1 MLFKKSKAV
10 ISAILSAAML
20 TSTMAVTVANA
31 GDNGNNGTPGQR
43 TKEEAFGD
51 DTYAARFLSLYDDV
65 ITNGQE
71 NGYLSSN
78 TGGGDSFGIPYH
90 AVEEVIIE
98 APDYGHETT
107 SEAMSYLVWAAAMR
121 DNIAKNHA
129 DQVKKGNVQYTGDLA
144 KAWKT
149 LEVMV
154 PEVQDNFWTA
164 GSVSA
169 QYCGEY
175 DMPQDCPDHH
185 AGEADHTA
193 SNPIY
198 NKFTSVYN
206 GKDGKGGLYLMHWL
220 ADVDNWYGF
229 GEGTNF
235 TFINTFQRGEQES
248 CWETVPQPCVDQLKY
263 GNAQQGIKGVFNRDN
278 PVTPQW
284 AYTNAPDAEDR
295 AIQGVYDANMWGVGD
310 ASVTSKA
317 AEMGDELR
325 NNMYDKYYQKIAA
338 DTSYAGWQNGNAGA
352 DSAHYLMNWYTS
364 WGGAL
369 QSSGQ
374 SWVWQ
379 IGCSHCHEFY
389 QNPLAAF
396 ALIQESGLKSGMKAQ
411 GAVDDYTKSL
421 ERQMEFYLWLQSANG
436 PIAGGATN
444 SWKGRY
450 EAYPSG
456 KSTFYGMAYWDHP
469 VYGDPVSNNWIGNQV
484 WAVQRLSE
492 LYYWVKT
499 NGDTTGVNPGG
510 MSLEKALEQILD
522 KWVAW
527 FINNSVLTNDG
538 DYYIPTGLTWSGEPD
553 TWGGAPTGN
562 SGLTCEVNGYGNGDF
577 GCVSSLANTLIYYA
591 KAKGVEAAD
600 IKGKT
605 FDVGGAYPSSSVTIT
620 GNADITKGS
629 KVYAAGDAD
638 AATAGLYLAQQLLDR
653 EWKIG
658 RDNIGLTRL
667 DHNGSLARLFSQGTW
682 VPTSYKGT
690 MPNGDAIENGATF
703 LSLRTM
709 YEGNYGS
716 KEGAKTS
723 ERALALV
730 EELRAAYEK
739 DVAAGADWASK
750 SDLSASSAEGA
761 AALAE
766 FKNVGDVN
774 LYYHR
779 FWHAGD
785 IMMALGDMATLY
797 PDLTPTTAESNPDD
811 LKVTLWGDA
820 DCNDIVNILDVIT
833 LNKYVMGKDSLS
845 PQGKVN
851 ADVDVNGIQ
860 DSTDSLNILKLI
872 VGMYQQSNFPI
883 Q

>member
-10 ISAILSAAML
+10 IATILSAATL
-20 TSTMAVTVANA
+20 ATTMASTVAYA
-31 GDNGNNGTPGQR
+31 GTNVGGTPGAR
-43 TKEEAFGD
+43 TKDNAFGES
-51 DTYAARFLSLYDDV
+51 TYAERFLSLYDDV
-65 ITNGQE
+65 VTNGQA

-129 DQVKKGNVQYTGDLA
+129 DQVKTGNLQYTGDLA

-149 LEVMV
+149 MEVMI
-154 PEVQDNFWTA
+154 PDVQDNFWTA
-164 GSVSA
+164 GNVSA

-175 DMPQDCPDHH
+175 DTPDQCPDAW

-198 NKFTSVYN
+198 SYFTGVYK
-206 GKDGKGGLYLMHWL
+206 GKNGKGGLYLMHWL
-220 ADVDNWYGF
+220 GDVDNWYGF
-229 GEGTNF
+229 GEGTGF

-248 CWETVPQPCVDQLKY
+248 CWETVPQPCVEQLKY
-263 GNAQQGIKGVFNRDN
+263 GNTQKGIKGIFNRDSQ
-278 PVTPQW
+278 VTPQY

-295 AIQGVYDANMWGVGD
+295 AIQGVFDANQWGVGD
-310 ASVTSKA
+310 SSVSAKA

-325 NNMYDKYYQKIAA
+325 NNMYDKYYQKIAES
-338 DTSYAGWQNGNAGA
+338 TSYAGWQNGNAGA

-369 QSSGQ
+369 SSSGQ
-374 SWVWQ
+374 NWCWQ

-396 ALIQESGLKSGMKAQ
+396 ALIQDADLKNGMKAQ
-411 GAVDDYTKSL
+411 GAVQDYTKSL

-450 EAYPSG
+450 EQYPSG

-499 NGDTTGVNPGG
+499 NGDTTGVRPGG
-510 MSLEKALEQILD
+510 MTLEASLEQILD

-527 FINNSVLTNDG
+527 FINNTVLTTDG
-538 DYYIPTGLTWSGEPD
+538 DYYIPTGLTWSGQPD
-553 TWGGAPTGN
+553 TWAGSATGN
-562 SGLTCEVNGYGNGDF
+562 TGLTCEVNGYGNGDF

-591 KAKGVEAAD
+591 KAKGVAAAD
-600 IKGKT
+600 IQGKT
-605 FDVGGAYPSSSVTIT
+605 FDVGGAYPSSSVTIE
-620 GNADITKGS
+620 GNTNIPSGAKAYST
-629 KVYAAGDAD
+629 GDAEVP
-638 AATAGLYLAQQLLDR
+638 TVGLYLAQQLLDR

-667 DHNGSLARLFSQGTW
+667 DHNGSLGRFFSQTVW
-682 VPTSYKGT
+682 IPNSYTGT
-690 MPNGDAIENGATF
+690 MPNGDELKNGATF
-703 LSLRTM
+703 LSIRTM

-716 KEGAKTS
+716 KAGVKTS
-723 ERALALV
+723 DEALALV
-730 EELRAAYEK
+730 QELKAAYDK
-739 DVAAGADWASK
+739 DVAAGADWSGATSE
-750 SDLSASSAEGA
+750 LSASSAEGS
-761 AALAE
+761 AALAK
-766 FKNVGDVN
+766 FKNVAAVD

-797 PDLTPTTAESNPDD
+797 PDLAPTSDEPVPTDI
-811 LKVTLWGDA
+811 LWGDS
-820 DCNDIVNILDVIT
+820 DCSGEVDILDVIT
-833 LNKYVMGKDSLS
+833 LNKAILGKDSLT
-845 PQGKVN
+845 PQGEKN
-851 ADVDVNGIQ
+851 ADVDQSGKP
-860 DSTDSLNILKLI
+860 DSTDSLNIMKLI
-872 VGMYQQSNFPI
+872 VKIYTQADMPLKK
-883 Q
+883 